1 MKPAEV
7 SGLKARLLNLEKEFK
22 EQQKLGNQT
31 FAFTNKVDQEAIRE
45 TEAKKLAIKYSLVLG

>member
-1 MKPAEV
+1 MKSVEV

-31 FAFTNKVDQEAIRE
+31 FIFTNKVDQEAIRE